1 MSFKIYPP
9 YRGAKVISYNI
20 YCGEKEVPPKNKVRG
35 RPNQCF
41 KLGKRVGYYLGK
53 IQTKP
58 ATKPSVPIPQAIPQ
72 AIPQVDTRRSIKE
85 LYKNVPKTTRIRDYM
100 STLPIRN
107 PEYNFGGSKYKSVKQ
122 KKALGTEGLRQWL
135 INEVKEYKE

>member
-35 RPNQCF
+35 RPSQCF

-58 ATKPSVPIPQAIPQ
+58 PVTKPSAAIPQ
-72 AIPQVDTRRSIKE
+72 AVDTRRSIKD
-85 LYKNVPKTTRIRDYM
+85 LYKNVPKTTRIRDFM

-107 PEYNFGGSKYKSVKQ
+107 PEYNFGNSKYKSVKE
-122 KKALGTEGLRQWL
+122 KKAMGTEGLRQWL